1 MKCEARGEKFNE
13 PCICCWIH
21 YNEWNEWE
29 QALSFKI
36 SAFPPLG
43 SRQGTHRLL
52 QIEDVVYNKD
62 KSGDILKDGTCS
74 LCDLQASSYIPLCNR
89 PWNGGK
95 KSISTLRAVIKDML
109 LGIYFFCLKHIF
121 ELGIIV
127 YFFSQ
132 QIAPKDP
139 VNKQTWRFN
148 LWQCLSRV
156 ITVSSKSIASL
167 PGL

>member
-95 KSISTLRAVIKDML
+95 KVNINPQSSDEGYVT
-109 LGIYFFCLKHIF
+109 GYFFFLRKAYFWTWDNCIF
-121 ELGIIV
+121 
-127 YFFSQ
+127 FFT
-132 QIAPKDP
+132 ANRPK
-139 VNKQTWRFN
+139 R
-148 LWQCLSRV
+148 
-156 ITVSSKSIASL
+156 SSKQANVEV
-167 PGL
+167 